1 MINSWVNPHR
11 RLLDEDYRPRLTF
24 SKPPLDGYWDVPIS
38 LIAKYFTV
46 FEHFDLSLPDDKRM
60 PMEFERLNR
69 FHPKHGSPM
78 EHIWSSDRPSAIK
91 NYKIRKFMK
100 LEFIQY
106 TLTRKEHDYVRSK
119 ADFTCMNLE
128 EIFLIAKV
136 FQNKAEKHPKML
148 IALERANNILK

>member
-1 MINSWVNPHR
+1 
-11 RLLDEDYRPRLTF
+11 
-24 SKPPLDGYWDVPIS
+24 
-38 LIAKYFTV
+38 
-46 FEHFDLSLPDDKRM
+46 
-60 PMEFERLNR
+60 
-69 FHPKHGSPM
+69 
-78 EHIWSSDRPSAIK
+78 
-91 NYKIRKFMK
+91 MK